1 MSAAPARRWYDVEL
15 AYLRRHAGDRTIA
28 ELAERLRTDPAT
40 VKAKLEE
47 LRLGAA
53 AARAAKEKEGPDAV
67 ELYQQGISALY
78 AGDWQR
84 AETLFHEV
92 AKDGPGEL
100 TARARQFAAAAR
112 ARAVA
117 GQPEPEDPW
126 VRAVFEKNR
135 GAYDEALALCL
146 AEGRAEHDGRFA
158 YLAAV
163 LLGLRGEIE
172 QGRTHLDRAIE
183 LDPHNRAHALHD
195 PDLAPY
201 REQPTPG

>member
-1 MSAAPARRWYDVEL
+1 MSTAATRHWQKVEI
-15 AYLRRHAGDRTIA
+15 AYLKKHAGDRTLS
-28 ELAERLRTDPAT
+28 ELAARFRTDPST

-53 AARAAKEKEGPDAV
+53 AARAEKSGPDPV
-67 ELYQQGISALY
+67 DLYEQAISALY

-92 AKDGPGEL
+92 SKEGPGEL

-112 ARAVA
+112 ARAHPA
-117 GQPEPEDPW
+117 DAEPEDPW

-135 GAYDEALALCL
+135 GGFDEALAICL
-146 AEGRAEHDGRFA
+146 ADGRAESDGRFA

-163 LLGLRGEIE
+163 LYALRGELDA
-172 QGRTHLDRAIE
+172 GRPHLERAIE

-201 REQPTPG
+201 RDQPTPG